1 KPEAPARRNT
11 AMDPNELTTI
21 FTTGDPNLARMIVNE
36 LKSEGIDATVSGE
49 NQAGLSGILDVEV
62 LVRAWDADRAKK
74 ILEEGGHH
82 DRPEHGPDR
91 AHKPGPPD
99 HGPPRGPQGKRP
111 KIT

>member
-1 KPEAPARRNT
+1 
-11 AMDPNELTTI
+11 MDPNELTTI
-21 FTTGDPNLARMIVNE
+21 FTTGDPNLAQMVANE
-36 LKSEGIDATVSGE
+36 LKAEGINATVSGE

-82 DRPEHGPDR
+82 DKPVHGPDR
-91 AHKPGPPD
+91 SQKPDSGE
-99 HGPPRGPQGKRP
+99 HGPAGPHGKRP

>member
-1 KPEAPARRNT
+1 
-11 AMDPNELTTI
+11 MDPNELTTI

-36 LKSEGIDATVSGE
+36 LKAEGIDATVSGE

-82 DRPEHGPDR
+82 DRPAHGPGR
-91 AHKPGPPD
+91 SQKPDSGD
-99 HGPPRGPQGKRP
+99 RGPAGPHGKRP